1 MLDHNRHEE
10 PSIAPGLE
18 DDELQRE
25 ATQEEKAQGDTTMVT
40 TLSLDENDNGSRNSS
55 ES

>member
-1 MLDHNRHEE
+1 MHQHRQEE

-25 ATQEEKAQGDTTMVT
+25 ATEQEKAQGETTRVT
-40 TLSLDENDNGSRNSS
+40 TLSRDENENGSENSITS
-55 ES
+55 